1 MNILCVG
8 LCTYVSLGSKVHQ
21 CDVNRKAM
29 TAKSLGPSSL
39 GSFSRPRPWNLTE
52 TWKYLQS
59 ISLFQTLKV
68 VLQLIRGFRHETVS
82 KDWLIDDAV
91 VIRCRQMAVAYV
103 SATTCALV
111 TALSFKSFM
120 STVRLFVEIICW
132 LFCCSLLLT
141 SCHYSVFQLS
151 HLTRDTLFPCK
162 IASLGELI
170 AYNNDNIALSTY

>member
-1 MNILCVG
+1 MNILCVLA

-29 TAKSLGPSSL
+29 TARSLGHSSL
-39 GSFSRPRPWNLTE
+39 GFCSRPRPWNLTE

-91 VIRCRQMAVAYV
+91 VIPCRQMAVAYV

-111 TALSFKSFM
+111 TALSFKSLM
-120 STVRLFVEIICW
+120 STVRLFVDMICW
-132 LFCCSLLLT
+132 LLFCCSVLCT
-141 SCHYSVFQLS
+141 SCHYSVVTF
-151 HLTRDTLFPCK
+151 
-162 IASLGELI
+162 
-170 AYNNDNIALSTY
+170 NDIYTVSVQDYIVRRTDSIPEWQQPWSTYY